1 MKKLSNILLH
11 VFAYGITICLFAGGA
26 TFFGY
31 IVALVIGGETA
42 TNLCVFLHKT
52 FLPYVIQ
59 FTSVFT
65 GIGLVGMY
73 LSKIKALSISNENML
88 DNK

>member
-1 MKKLSNILLH
+1 MKKISNILLRI
-11 VFAYGITICLFAGGA
+11 FTYGITISLFAGGA
-26 TFFGY
+26 TFLGY
-31 IVALVIGGETA
+31 VVALVIGGENA

-59 FTSVFT
+59 FTSIFT

-73 LSKIKALSISNENML
+73 FSRIKALSISNENML
-88 DNK
+88 EK

>member
-1 MKKLSNILLH
+1 MKKISNILLRI
-11 VFAYGITICLFAGGA
+11 FAYGITICLFAGGA
-26 TFFGY
+26 TFLGY
-31 IVALVIGGETA
+31 VAALVIGGENA

-59 FTSVFT
+59 FTSIFT

-73 LSKIKALSISNENML
+73 LSRVKALSISNENML
-88 DNK
+88 EK

>member
-1 MKKLSNILLH
+1 MKKISNILLRI
-11 VFAYGITICLFAGGA
+11 FAYGITICLFAGGA
-26 TFFGY
+26 TFLGY
-31 IVALVIGGETA
+31 VAALVIGGESA

-59 FTSVFT
+59 FTSIFT

-73 LSKIKALSISNENML
+73 LSRVKALSISNVNML
-88 DNK
+88 EK

>member
-1 MKKLSNILLH
+1 MKKISNILLRI
-11 VFAYGITICLFAGGA
+11 FTYGITICLFAGGA
-26 TFFGY
+26 TFLGY
-31 IVALVIGGETA
+31 VAALVIGGENA

-59 FTSVFT
+59 FTSIFT

-73 LSKIKALSISNENML
+73 FSRIKALSISNENML
-88 DNK
+88 EK

>member
-1 MKKLSNILLH
+1 MKKIRNILLRI
-11 VFAYGITICLFAGGA
+11 FAYGITICLFAGGA
-26 TFFGY
+26 TFLGY
-31 IVALVIGGETA
+31 VAALVIGGENA

-59 FTSVFT
+59 FTSIFT

-73 LSKIKALSISNENML
+73 FSRIKALSISNENML
-88 DNK
+88 EK

>member
-1 MKKLSNILLH
+1 MKKISNILLRI
-11 VFAYGITICLFAGGA
+11 FAYGITICLFAGGA
-26 TFFGY
+26 TFLGY
-31 IVALVIGGETA
+31 VAALVIGGENA

-59 FTSVFT
+59 FTSIFT

-73 LSKIKALSISNENML
+73 FSRIKALSISNENML
-88 DNK
+88 EK